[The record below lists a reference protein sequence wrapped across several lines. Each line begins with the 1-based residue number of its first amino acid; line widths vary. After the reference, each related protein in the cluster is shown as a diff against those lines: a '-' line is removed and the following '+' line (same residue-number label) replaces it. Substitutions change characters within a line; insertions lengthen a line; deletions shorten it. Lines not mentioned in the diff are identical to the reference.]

1 MPMLGCGYLITMVG
15 PDKDTTPLGHAA
27 FQLGRSVVL
36 STQGLVVSL
45 PYCYLNTEVRDFFLL
60 AKVKFQFLYDSM
72 DRNII

>member
-1 MPMLGCGYLITMVG
+1 MVMPMLGCGYLITMVG

-45 PYCYLNTEVRDFFLL
+45 PYCYLNTEVRHFVSTTKIML
-60 AKVKFQFLYDSM
+60 QFL
-72 DRNII
+72 